1 MRRLSIVLIADVL
14 ALVAWGCN
22 SAPEAAPSK
31 PLTAEQMQEKG
42 ISEGAAPGVGGKQDP
57 GSGQSSAPPASANSA
72 QGDL

>member
-1 MRRLSIVLIADVL
+1 MRKFSNLLL
-14 ALVAWGCN
+14 AGALGFFTAGCS

-42 ISEGAAPGVGGKQDP
+42 ISEGAAPGVGGNQDP
-57 GSGQSSAPPASANSA
+57 GAGQTSAPPASANSA